1 MPGWAA
7 DALPA
12 VDISKRW
19 EGDMNDAQAVPDPAG
34 LSDTLRQHDAR
45 IGRLEAGQR
54 DMMMKLV
61 EISAEGRARGAHQDQ
76 RADRDVEQTR
86 LAIVDLRREMRA
98 VIADTTAPLAESQQ
112 TLIAMN
118 AQIAGG
124 VRLIRNAGFALGGVV
139 SALMGYQPFV
149 EWLGRVMR
157 GEGG

>member
-1 MPGWAA
+1 MPGSEGG
-7 DALPA
+7 LE
-12 VDISKRW
+12 SGFGKRRDR
-19 EGDMNDAQAVPDPAG
+19 GMNDGHGVPDPAA

-76 RADRDVEQTR
+76 RADRDGDEMR
-86 LAIVDLRREMRA
+86 RAIVDLRREMRA
-98 VIADTTAPLAESQQ
+98 VIADTTAPLAESQR

-149 EWLGRVMR
+149 DWLGRVAR

>member
-1 MPGWAA
+1 M
-7 DALPA
+7 D
-12 VDISKRW
+12 
-19 EGDMNDAQAVPDPAG
+19 DAQALPDPAG

-86 LAIVDLRREMRA
+86 LAIGDLRREMRS
-98 VIADTTAPLAESQQ
+98 VIADTTAPLAESQR

-124 VRLIRNAGFALGGVV
+124 VRMIRNVGLALGGVM

-149 EWLGRVMR
+149 DWLGRVMR
-157 GEGG
+157 GGVG